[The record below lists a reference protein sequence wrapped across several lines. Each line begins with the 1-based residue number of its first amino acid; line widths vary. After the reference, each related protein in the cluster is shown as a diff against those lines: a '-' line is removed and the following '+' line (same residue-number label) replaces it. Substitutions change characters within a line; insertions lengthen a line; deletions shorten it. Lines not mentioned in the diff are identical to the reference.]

1 MLPLEFNPYSI
12 ALLMSGLTAM
22 FMGFIIYQ
30 RLGGAS
36 KWFGILMLFI
46 SVWSIAYSLE
56 LSSKTLQQMLFW
68 INIEYLGIAVL
79 PALWMV
85 FTIRFTG
92 NSKWLTKVNLFII
105 FLFPAISLLLVWTN
119 SYHNL
124 HYASVGIDNSG
135 PFPLLSFTRGLWY
148 YVHTAY
154 FYLLLAFGNYLL
166 IIHYNKSDVVFRKQN
181 TAIVAAAFI
190 PWMVNLLYL
199 AGIRPFGHIDLTPY
213 AFILTTVL
221 IGIGLLRFNLFN
233 IIPLAHEQ
241 IIENMNDG
249 IVILDSYNRII
260 DLNMGMRRILQNTD
274 GKLIGKYLEHVLP
287 AVEKL
292 YDRVAN
298 SGLHRKIEFS
308 INKRVYE
315 TDITHI
321 IDKNSIQSGTL
332 ILFHD
337 VTESINAQKQLE
349 QQAQKL
355 DELNKVKDKVFSILS
370 HDLRSP
376 LASLSSLVSMAKEGD
391 ISDEE
396 FKSFLPAIAD
406 NINYT
411 SGLIDNLL
419 HWSQLHIKGD
429 KIAKTTFDLCD
440 ITNGLLIYFIKS
452 AKAKNIEIANL
463 IAKDTFVTADKN
475 MIQLVLRNLLSNAI
489 KFSEP
494 GGKVTIEAQDLYPET
509 VVCVT
514 DTGKG
519 MDTETLK
526 KLFGY
531 ESFTTRGTANEQG
544 TGLGLLLCKEFV
556 EKNGGRIW
564 VESEQGKGSRF
575 CFSIIETK

>member
-1 MLPLEFNPYSI
+1 
-12 ALLMSGLTAM
+12 MSGLMAM
-22 FMGFIIYQ
+22 FMGIIIYQ

-36 KWFGILMLFI
+36 KWFGILMLSI
-46 SVWSIAYSLE
+46 AIWSIAYSFE
-56 LSSKTLQQMLFW
+56 LSSVTLKQMLFW
-68 INIEYLGIAVL
+68 INFAYVGIAL
-79 PALWMV
+79 MPAFWV
-85 FTIRFTG
+85 IFSIHYTG
-92 NSKWLTKVNLFII
+92 NSKWLTKGNFFII
-105 FLFPAISLLLVWTN
+105 FLFPVITLLLAWTN
-119 SYHNL
+119 PLHFL
-124 HYASVGIDNSG
+124 HYASYSLDTSG
-135 PFPLLSFTRGLWY
+135 PFPLFSFTRGIWY
-148 YVHTAY
+148 HVQTGY
-154 FYLLLAFGNYLL
+154 FYFLLAFGNYLL
-166 IIHYNKSDVVFRKQN
+166 LVHLKKSDLVFKKQHA
-181 TAIVAAAFI
+181 TIVAAAFI
-190 PWMVNLLYL
+190 PWIVNLFYII
-199 AGIRPFGHIDLTPY
+199 GVRPFGHIDLTPY

-233 IIPLAHEQ
+233 NIPLAYEQ
-241 IIENMNDG
+241 VIENMNDG
-249 IVILDSYNRII
+249 IVILDSYNSII

-274 GKLIGKYLEHVLP
+274 GKLTGKYLEDVLP

-292 YDRVAN
+292 YDRLAN
-298 SGLHRKIEFS
+298 TNLHRKIEFS

-321 IDKNSIQSGTL
+321 VDKNSVQSGTL

-337 VTESINAQKQLE
+337 VTESIIAQKKLE

-376 LASLSSLVSMAKEGD
+376 LANLSSLISMAREGD

-396 FKSFLPAIAD
+396 FKSFLPTIAE

-419 HWSQLHIKGD
+419 HWSQLHIKGER
-429 KIAKTTFDLCD
+429 IAKTTFDLYE
-440 ITNGLLIYFIKS
+440 IINSMLTYFTKS
-452 AKAKNIEIANL
+452 AKVKNIEIVNL
-463 IAKDTFVTADKN
+463 ISKSTTVNADKN
-475 MIQLVLRNLLSNAI
+475 MIHLVLRNLLSNAI

-509 VVCVT
+509 VVCVS

-519 MDTETLK
+519 MEKETLK

-531 ESFTTRGTANEQG
+531 ESFTTKGTANEQG

-564 VESEQGKGSRF
+564 VESEPGKGSRF